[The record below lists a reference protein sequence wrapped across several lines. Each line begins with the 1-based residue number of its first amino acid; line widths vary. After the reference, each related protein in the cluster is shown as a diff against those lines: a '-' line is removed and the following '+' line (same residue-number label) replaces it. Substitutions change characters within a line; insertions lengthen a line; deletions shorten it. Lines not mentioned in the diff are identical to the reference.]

1 MALQPQNAQ
10 AVFTRFLALL
20 FSGHFL
26 QAWGA
31 FKKTW
36 RVMDETE
43 PSEEML
49 ERWPFFRQ
57 LFEKSGA

>member
-1 MALQPQNAQ
+1 VLQPQNAD
-10 AVFTRFLALL
+10 AVFVRSLALL

-36 RVMDETE
+36 RVMGETK

-49 ERWPFFRQ
+49 EHWPFFRR